1 MQCGISLSLV
11 LSFKVSAPKQLW
23 MKAYQGY
30 IKLLW
35 VDSVEIKVHIII
47 AIFHNRKLS
56 FRQASQQ
63 RVRESAQETNL
74 QTSKGK
80 PPSTVSKVQ

>member
-35 VDSVEIKVHIII
+35 VDSVEIKVHTII
-47 AIFHNRKLS
+47 AIFHNRTLS